1 MNSSR
6 PSNSLLE
13 GECSLDI
20 SPCLSR
26 QDVLA
31 GRLEG
36 LWHWGRGTRYEEAH
50 GVGQEKLGLRLHL
63 TRVLVL
69 EGLTVDLGKLL
80 GGRGWVGPKDERRL
94 LSQEGAKELILSGGL
109 LNIVSDGQESEPVG
123 HELRAVVR
131 VALDQSILVL
141 DHLANAGDGVVTSV
155 MVHGDLLFLGLDL
168 RRDRVIDR
176 ALKRLQAQVRVG
188 LEGLTRVLGHDTD
201 AVG

>member
-1 MNSSR
+1 MPLWQRIDLNHT
-6 PSNSLLE
+6 PSVSLLE
-13 GECSLDI
+13 GKCSLNI

-26 QDVLA
+26 QDVFA
-31 GRLEG
+31 GSLEG

-50 GVGQEKLGLRLHL
+50 GVGQEKLGLGLHL

-69 EGLTVDLGKLL
+69 EGLAVDLGKLL
-80 GGRGWVGPKDERRL
+80 GGRGWVGPKDKSRL

-109 LNIVSDGQESEPVG
+109 LDIVSDWQESEPVG

-141 DHLANAGDGVVTSV
+141 DHLADAGNGVVTS
-155 MVHGDLLFLGLDL
+155 MVVHSNLLLLGLDL

-176 ALKRLQAQVRVG
+176 ALERL
-188 LEGLTRVLGHDTD
+188 
-201 AVG
+201 